1 MGVANFMRNIGIPWA
16 MTYGNHDTEFV
27 ASHSE
32 EELNSLFG
40 KFDYERTGTLMYADV
55 QPDISGRANQM
66 ILLKNSDDSVNQALY
81 LIDSNSY
88 TGKGINDYDYI
99 HEDGS
104 FDVEP
109 VPYNK

>member
-1 MGVANFMRNIGIPWA
+1 MAEPVIIPGGYNNKPPFEMGVAN
-16 MTYGNHDTEFV
+16 
-27 ASHSE
+27 
-32 EELNSLFG
+32 LFG